1 MTESAADAKKTTSTT
16 STTSTLSALR
26 RIFAFVLEERRL
38 YFTGC
43 LFVTLSIGT
52 GLTYPLVIR
61 WIIDDGV
68 QAGHLARLNQLSLA
82 MLVIL
87 VVEAASTLARDYCFN
102 LGAERVAA
110 RIRRAAFRTL
120 LVQDI
125 EFFDRR
131 DAGAMTTRLW
141 ADVPALQYI
150 LGEELADA
158 LRFSVI
164 AAAGTALLFF
174 TSARLSLLT
183 LLAVPPIVAGVSILG
198 RRVRALSADVQQAHA
213 DAGARAAE
221 VVGGIRTVRAFG
233 QEHDEVARFDRH
245 IDRALGFARRKI
257 VSASS
262 LGALSFVAGE
272 CAALLAIWV
281 GGTLIVRGQLS
292 TGALISFV
300 LYALLVA
307 RGFRNA
313 TRFSAE
319 SLRAVGATQWIIDL
333 LGQPASAR
341 ILGGGQRPDGLD
353 GSIAFDGVR
362 FRYPTRP
369 EVAALD
375 GIHLRIAPGEAVAV
389 VGRSGAGKST
399 LLALLLRFYDPDEG
413 RVLLGGQDVRELDPG
428 WLRSQIA
435 TVLQEPT
442 LFSRSVGDNIAF
454 GRSSAPADDI
464 QSAARIAC
472 ADEFIDRLPDGLDT
486 PIGDRGVQ
494 LSGGQ
499 RQRLA
504 IARAVLRRPAILVL
518 DEATSA
524 LDAELESIVQE
535 SLRALDYRPTTLI
548 IAHRLSTVAR
558 VDRVVVMDGGR
569 IVGAG
574 RHDDLVQSSA
584 FYRQLVHSQL
594 VPH

>member
-1 MTESAADAKKTTSTT
+1 VTR
-16 STTSTLSALR
+16 TLS
-26 RIFAFVLEERRL
+26 FVLAERRL
-38 YFTGC
+38 YLSGC
-43 LFVTLSIGT
+43 VFVALSIGT

-68 QAGHLARLNQLSLA
+68 NGGRLDLLNTLSLV
-82 MLVIL
+82 MLGIL
-87 VVEAASTLARDYCFN
+87 LVEAVATLARDYCFN

-120 LVQDI
+120 IVQDI

-131 DAGAMTTRLW
+131 DAGALTTRLW
-141 ADVPALQYI
+141 ADVPALQFI
-150 LGEELADA
+150 LGEEFADA

-164 AAAGTALLFF
+164 ATAGTGLLFY
-174 TSARLSLLT
+174 TSARLTLLT

-198 RRVRALSADVQQAHA
+198 RRVRTLSAEVQQAHA

-221 VVGGIRTVRAFG
+221 VVAGIRTVRAFAR
-233 QEHDEVARFDRH
+233 EDAEVARYDTH

-281 GGTLIVRGQLS
+281 GGTLIVRGRL
-292 TGALISFV
+292 TNGALISFV

-319 SLRAVGATQWIIDL
+319 SLRAIGATQWIFEL
-333 LGQPASAR
+333 LARPPSAR
-341 ILGGGQRPDGLD
+341 LQGGRRPDTIQA
-353 GSIAFDGVR
+353 SIAFDQVH

-369 EVAALD
+369 DVDALA
-375 GIHLRIAPGEAVAV
+375 GIDLRIAPGEAVAV

-399 LLALLLRFYDPDEG
+399 LVGLLLRFYDPSEG
-413 RVLLGGQDVRELDPG
+413 RVLVGGQDVRDLDPA
-428 WLRSQIA
+428 WLRGQIA

-442 LFSRSVGDNIAF
+442 LFSRSVAENIAF
-454 GRSSAPADDI
+454 GGDAAD
-464 QSAARIAC
+464 AAAIAAAGRIAC
-472 ADEFIDRLPDGLDT
+472 ADEFIDRLPDGFAT
-486 PIGDRGVQ
+486 AVGDRGVQ

-504 IARAVLRRPAILVL
+504 IARAVVRRPSILIL

-524 LDAELESIVQE
+524 LDGELESIVQE

-548 IAHRLSTVAR
+548 IAHRLSTVAS
-558 VDRVVVMDGGR
+558 VDRVVVLDGGR
-569 IVGAG
+569 IVGSG
-574 RHDDLVQSSA
+574 RHEELVQSSA
-584 FYRQLVHSQL
+584 FYRQLVQSQL
-594 VPH
+594 VAQ